1 MIIKKK
7 IIDVLYYSIRHT
19 KSLLQLCSL
28 YLISDEVS
36 ALIDRIYQL
45 PSKLS
50 NGPLPV
56 FVDETGEHDP
66 WLLPRGGARR
76 LGHCHPAGRGGGGG
90 GGAVMAEGR
99 GGGGSPCN

>member
-1 MIIKKK
+1 MIIKKN
-7 IIDVLYYSIRHT
+7 IDVLYYSIRHT
-19 KSLLQLCSL
+19 KSLLQL

-36 ALIDRIYQL
+36 ALVDRIYQL

-90 GGAVMAEGR
+90 AVMAEGR